1 MKLRSWYLASLLF
14 CFAPTVMA
22 QEAAA
27 VTGKTPPRRDVR
39 YVVLHNPGPQW
50 DKAKGPFE
58 QPGLQEHINHY
69 RKLLQD
75 GKLELGGPF
84 MDSAAGGMMIPAA
97 GLGEDEIREF
107 AQDDPAVRSGL
118 LRAEVR
124 PWLIGMRK

>member
-97 GLGEDEIREF
+97 GLARMRSESSRRMIPPC
-107 AQDDPAVRSGL
+107 AWVYCAPRSGH
-118 LRAEVR
+118 
-124 PWLIGMRK
+124 G